1 MKAKDLMCVCDVCMY
16 AGSVKYTYKTILYMH
31 NITYNVMDCTVNP
44 EIFV

>member
-16 AGSVKYTYKTILYMH
+16 AGSVKYTYKTIYMH

-44 EIFV
+44 EVFV